1 MSSIVLD
8 AHTLQPF
15 GAGTSAGAN
24 IVSLFGQARDFANR
38 KDVRDAARLDGI
50 TSVDAIQRMALAKFR
65 ADSDHRFIEKLKNGG
80 DNRADALL
88 SNTGSFPRDFEFI
101 YDPEME
107 EVRAPLNLQR
117 MFQMDTRVPLGAK
130 THTVRRR
137 LGTGDAA
144 VVRTGTEIP
153 VVGHQRVE
161 EPFPVLYL
169 AAAVETDWFDMISDS
184 FEGRNNFQDDTRTAV
199 RVIDE
204 KIDIIGFNG
213 HAPSNMFGML
223 NYPVLAKSVSAE
235 TWSVG
240 GSSPE
245 AIVAALHA
253 AANFANETSKGAMRP
268 NRMGTSIQIRNFLM
282 QTRMDSG
289 TDTTIGEFFLRGN
302 EFINTIESAHE
313 FEGIGPNGE
322 DGIFFYNDALE
333 STAFVMIQPPTPMP
347 AHQVDSFRSHV
358 VYVAAIGGTVMRNV
372 GANHLLLVNRS

>member
-8 AHTLQPF
+8 AFTGQPLGKGAADIISIF
-15 GAGTSAGAN
+15 GRA
-24 IVSLFGQARDFANR
+24 QAFASR
-38 KDVRDAARLDGI
+38 PDVRAAARRDGI
-50 TSVDAIQRMALAKFR
+50 TNPHTIQRLAMAHFR
-65 ADSDHRFIEKLKNGG
+65 ADSDARFIQGLVEGRDSRN
-80 DNRADALL
+80 DALL
-88 SNTGSFPRDFEFI
+88 SDTGSFPRDFEFI
-101 YDPEME
+101 YEPELE
-107 EVRAPLNLQR
+107 ETRAPLNLQR
-117 MFQMDTRVPLGAK
+117 LFQMDTRVPLGAK

-161 EPFPVLYL
+161 EQFNVLYL

-184 FEGRNNFQDDTRTAV
+184 FEGRNNFQDDTRMAV
-199 RVIDE
+199 RAIDE
-204 KIDIIGFNG
+204 RLNDIGFFG
-213 HAPSNMFGML
+213 HAPSNMPGVL
-223 NYPVLAKSVSAE
+223 NYPVLAKSVSPE
-235 TWSVG
+235 SWKVG
-240 GSSPE
+240 GSSPA

-253 AANFANETSKGAMRP
+253 AANFANETSKGAMRS

-282 QTRMDSG
+282 QTRMETG

-333 STAFVMIQPPTPMP
+333 STAVVMIQPPTPMP

-358 VYVAAIGGTVMRNV
+358 VYVAAFGGAVQRDV